1 MKKLLL
7 FILPISV
14 IIAGVLWYSF
24 GFDGMVMTIG
34 TVLSVILFFVFLSCS
49 ESRHQGV
56 TVLFSF
62 LLFCIPA
69 C

>member
-1 MKKLLL
+1 MKKVLI

-34 TVLSVILFFVFLSCS
+34 TVLFVILFFVFLLVKWI
-49 ESRHQGV
+49 EFIERN
-56 TVLFSF
+56 
-62 LLFCIPA
+62 IKD
-69 C
+69 

>member
-14 IIAGVLWYSF
+14 IIAGVLWYEF

-34 TVLSVILFFVFLSCS
+34 TVLFVFLF
-49 ESRHQGV
+49 
-56 TVLFSF
+56 LAF
-62 LLFCIPA
+62 LLVKWIEFIERNIKD
-69 C
+69 